1 MSVFTVVL
9 LISTVLCSLVTGFV
23 FTYAVVVMPGLSRL
37 EDKEFIRAFQATDQ
51 IIQNNQPVFITVWV
65 GSILSVVFTM
75 VTCLLGSAGSAGW
88 AAVVIGAAYLLGV
101 QGITISVHLPLNNQ
115 LQSFRVN
122 EVDSE
127 SIHEQRRRFEARW
140 TYFNKIRTVISCFV
154 TMSLMVVLGVI

>member
-75 VTCLLGSAGSAGW
+75 VTGLLGSAGSAG
-88 AAVVIGAAYLLGV
+88 
-101 QGITISVHLPLNNQ
+101 
-115 LQSFRVN
+115 
-122 EVDSE
+122 
-127 SIHEQRRRFEARW
+127 
-140 TYFNKIRTVISCFV
+140 
-154 TMSLMVVLGVI
+154 

>member
-75 VTCLLGSAGSAGW
+75 VTCLLCSAGSAGW

-101 QGITISVHLPLNNQ
+101 QGITISVHLQLNNQ